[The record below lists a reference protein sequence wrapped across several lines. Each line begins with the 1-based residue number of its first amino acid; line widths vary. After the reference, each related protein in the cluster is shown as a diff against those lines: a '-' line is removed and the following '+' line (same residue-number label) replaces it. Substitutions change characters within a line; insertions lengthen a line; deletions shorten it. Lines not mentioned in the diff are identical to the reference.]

1 MQRVYSSHPRL
12 HTALTLTL
20 TPIPT
25 LTPTRHPLPG
35 RPALVFFWLHKELH
49 SLFEAHSCAMTPVRC
64 MLEHDLERLSSTFE
78 KIELLNLTVL
88 PVACPPSRL
97 EPASP
102 DRRASNRALP
112 PCCCRPVP
120 P

>member
-1 MQRVYSSHPRL
+1 
-12 HTALTLTL
+12 
-20 TPIPT
+20 
-25 LTPTRHPLPG
+25 
-35 RPALVFFWLHKELH
+35 
-49 SLFEAHSCAMTPVRC
+49 MTPVRC

-102 DRRASNRALP
+102 NRQASNRALP
-112 PCCCRPVP
+112 AAVLL
-120 P
+120 